1 MVTNRWGPMTDDL
14 KRELLITRIGD
25 KFIRERIDVTGWSEE
40 QIQTRIGGMLREPN
54 FDFKNWLIR
63 DSGWKPD

>member
-1 MVTNRWGPMTDDL
+1 MTEYL
-14 KRELLITRIGD
+14 KRELLITRVSD

-40 QIQTRIGGMLREPN
+40 QIHTRMGGILREPA

>member
-1 MVTNRWGPMTDDL
+1 MTEDL
-14 KRELLITRIGD
+14 KRELLITRISD

-40 QIQTRIGGMLREPN
+40 QIQTRIGAMLRQPD

-63 DSGWKPD
+63 DNGWKPD